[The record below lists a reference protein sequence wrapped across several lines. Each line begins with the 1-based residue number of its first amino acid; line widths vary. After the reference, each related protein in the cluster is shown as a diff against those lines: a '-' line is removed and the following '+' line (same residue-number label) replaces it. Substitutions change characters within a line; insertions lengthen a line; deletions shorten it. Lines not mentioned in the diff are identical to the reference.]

1 MKPFSLETVLKYRK
15 RLEDIAKNRLHE
27 AQTAMQRVRERLDAE
42 EQRFADLLA
51 TVDRRQFEGIDI
63 LELIRYEEQI
73 QFSKNRIAAIRK
85 NLEEKTARVVEE
97 REILVRRSK
106 ERKVMEKLKTRQNQA
121 WREHLGK
128 KEAAMLD
135 EIAVIFHER

>member
-27 AQTAMQRVRERLDAE
+27 AQTARQMVQDRLAAE
-42 EQRFADLLA
+42 EQEYAGLLA
-51 TVDRRQFEGIDI
+51 TLDRRQFEGIDI

-73 QFSKNRIAAIRK
+73 MFSKNRIAAIRK
-85 NLEEKTARVVEE
+85 TLDDKTARVVEA
-97 REILVRRSK
+97 RELLIRRSK
-106 ERKVMEKLKTRQNQA
+106 ERNVMEKLKTRQNQA
-121 WREHLGK
+121 WQNYLDK

-135 EIAVIFHER
+135 EIAVLYHER

>member
-27 AQTAMQRVRERLDAE
+27 AQTAMQMVRERLETE
-42 EQRFADLLA
+42 EHLYADLMA

-63 LELIRYEEQI
+63 LDLIRYEEKI

-85 NLEEKTARVVEE
+85 TLEEKTARVVEE
-97 REILVRRSK
+97 REILIKRSK

-121 WREHLGK
+121 WHEHLGK

>member
-27 AQTAMQRVRERLDAE
+27 AQTAMQMVRERLETE
-42 EQRFADLLA
+42 EQLYADLMA

-63 LELIRYEEQI
+63 LDLIRYEEQI

-85 NLEEKTARVVEE
+85 TLEEKTARVVEE
-97 REILVRRSK
+97 REILIRRSK

-121 WREHLGK
+121 WRDHLGK